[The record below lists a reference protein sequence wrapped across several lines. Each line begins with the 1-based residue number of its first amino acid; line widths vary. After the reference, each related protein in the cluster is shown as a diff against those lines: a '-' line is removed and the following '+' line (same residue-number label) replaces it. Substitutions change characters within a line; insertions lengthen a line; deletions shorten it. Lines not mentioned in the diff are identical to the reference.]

1 MSIPSKIPTN
11 PIIARLEK
19 QVKETQPLKQL
30 LVTLEKEVEKAH
42 EELKYWVRN
51 HADAIEDLEKREAE
65 YDKDVVKL
73 AKQIKELECR
83 LKEKK

>member
-1 MSIPSKIPTN
+1 MSIPSNLPVN
-11 PIIARLEK
+11 PILVRLEK
-19 QVKETQPLKQL
+19 ELK
-30 LVTLEKEVEKAH
+30 KAH
-42 EELKYWVRN
+42 GEIEYWVRN

-83 LKEKK
+83 LKEKE